1 MALPCR
7 RPPRRYTVATVS
19 EQPKIH
25 PFREALV
32 KLVAAALIL
41 YGLATLAEAFSGDH
55 GALHASYT
63 VVKALWRIGIGI
75 GLLRFQGWAFVLFS
89 LLLIVRWFV
98 AFTSMVV
105 RFDAGGFSAGA
116 PLLGWVVAIT
126 LLIAVFSRWSMERH
140 FRPDT
145 GARP

>member
-1 MALPCR
+1 MSEK
-7 RPPRRYTVATVS
+7 PP
-19 EQPKIH
+19 IH

-32 KLVAAALIL
+32 KLVAYALIV

-55 GALHASYT
+55 GFLHATYT
-63 VVKALWRIGIGI
+63 VVKGLWRLGIGI

-98 AFTSMVV
+98 AFTAMVV

-116 PLLGWVVAIT
+116 PMLGWVVAIT
-126 LLIAVFSRWSMERH
+126 LLIAIFSRWSMERH
-140 FRPDT
+140 FRPEA
-145 GARP
+145 GAQH